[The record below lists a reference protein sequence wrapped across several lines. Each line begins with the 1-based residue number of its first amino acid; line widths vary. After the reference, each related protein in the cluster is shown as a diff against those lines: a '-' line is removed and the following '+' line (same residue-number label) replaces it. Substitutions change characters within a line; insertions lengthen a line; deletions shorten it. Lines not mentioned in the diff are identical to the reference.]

1 MKKFWSYIKNDEYAV
16 GCTGQTVW
24 LFDSEGNV
32 LSKFKDLPYAYLPVI
47 SPDGNIL
54 AVKTTDGR
62 MAVYSLSE
70 RKLIEKFR
78 YSKVDG
84 AQHDNFC
91 FSPDSEL
98 IYNIERYPDDL
109 TSRLSVYQ
117 TSDFSLVE
125 HLLDDDKKTVLET
138 IEYDNALKKYFL
150 LGFERN
156 KEGIAYKFFVS
167 YLDGKSLGKRKYIP
181 EKVCEFYREYISLK
195 NFGFTEEAYRWSY
208 FGDKEFPTGGK
219 QKTLEELKEESYSLS
234 ELYSSCL

>member
-47 SPDGNIL
+47 SPNGNIL
-54 AVKTTDGR
+54 AVKTMEGR

-70 RKLIEKFR
+70 RKLIKKFR

-84 AQHDNFC
+84 AQDDNFC
-91 FSPDSEL
+91 FSPDSRL
-98 IYNIERYPDDL
+98 IYNIERYPDSL

-117 TSDFSLVE
+117 TSDFSLAE

-138 IEYDNALKKYFL
+138 IEYDNVSQKYFL
-150 LGFERN
+150 LGLERD
-156 KEGIAYKFFVS
+156 KDGIAYKFFVS

-181 EKVCEFYREYISLK
+181 EKVCDFYREHQ
-195 NFGFTEEAYRWSY
+195 
-208 FGDKEFPTGGK
+208 FP
-219 QKTLEELKEESYSLS
+219 SF
-234 ELYSSCL
+234 

>member
-1 MKKFWSYIKNDEYAV
+1 MKKFCSYIKNDEYAV

-70 RKLIEKFR
+70 RKLIKKFR

-84 AQHDNFC
+84 AQDDNFC

-156 KEGIAYKFFVS
+156 K
-167 YLDGKSLGKRKYIP
+167 
-181 EKVCEFYREYISLK
+181 
-195 NFGFTEEAYRWSY
+195 
-208 FGDKEFPTGGK
+208 
-219 QKTLEELKEESYSLS
+219 
-234 ELYSSCL
+234 